1 MSGGNKFRRMRK
13 VLSMCF
19 VIFLQIYWYK
29 LRNKREEEWEKL
41 WGNIGRKFR
50 TTLFE
55 LEGLLIKVGQLFSI
69 RADLLPAAFVRELQD
84 LTDQV
89 PPSSWQEIKGIL
101 ETEWGDALEVS
112 FRSIQRDAVASASIG
127 EVYKGALKDGTE
139 VAIKVQRPQI
149 QSIIQTDFR
158 TLSIIIW
165 FANHL
170 LPVPK
175 GFINFNVL
183 FKELKLVIER
193 ELDYR
198 EEREAL
204 LKFKERYQGMK
215 SVKIPDVYD
224 ELCTS
229 KVLVMEWV
237 DGIRI
242 SDVNAVELEEVGR
255 QELAQRLIQ
264 VFLPQWLEPGLFHA
278 DPHPGNVLVSKKGEI
293 ILLDFGMVGEI
304 TKQDATIFQRLIESF
319 LAKNYVQAVDCL
331 AQLDFLL
338 PGADT
343 KTMERL
349 LAEFMSFRPEQLKE
363 MDLLALKVEMND
375 LVQAL
380 PIQVPTRFVF
390 LGRSFV
396 SIEGILRQL
405 TPEADLLELGKP
417 VFKEWIRNQGSNKW
431 IFIWKWIQSQP
442 VFKVFHSIN
451 EFLNLPQ
458 TIERVAETEQR
469 REFQF
474 TILENQKKQFFQLTL
489 VGLIGIGAAITFSHD
504 LLLKGSAGFVV
515 VAGIGYFLIGY
526 KQKKWL
532 KYMHEKRK

>member
-69 RADLLPAAFVRELQD
+69 RADLLPDAFVRELQD

-89 PPSSWQEIKGIL
+89 PPSSWEEIKGIL

-215 SVKIPDVYD
+215 SVKIPDVFD

-304 TKQDATIFQRLIESF
+304 TEQDATIFQRLIESF

-405 TPEADLLELGKP
+405 TPEADLLDLGKP

>member
-89 PPSSWQEIKGIL
+89 PPSSWEEIKGIL

-112 FRSIQRDAVASASIG
+112 FRSIERDAVASASIG

-304 TKQDATIFQRLIESF
+304 TKQDATIFQRLIESL
-319 LAKNYVQAVDCL
+319 LAKKYVQAVDCL

>member
-215 SVKIPDVYD
+215 SVKIPDVFD

-363 MDLLALKVEMND
+363 MDLLALKLEMND

-442 VFKVFHSIN
+442 VFKVFHSLN

-469 REFQF
+469 RQFQF

-489 VGLIGIGAAITFSHD
+489 VGLIGIGVAITFSHD
-504 LLLKGSAGFVV
+504 PLLNGSAGFVA
-515 VAGIGYFLIGY
+515 VAGIGYLLTSY

>member
-29 LRNKREEEWEKL
+29 LRNKREEELEKL

-89 PPSSWQEIKGIL
+89 PPSSWEEIKGIL

-112 FRSIQRDAVASASIG
+112 FRSIERDAVASASIG

-215 SVKIPDVYD
+215 SVKIPDVFD

-304 TKQDATIFQRLIESF
+304 KKQDATIFQRLIESF

-431 IFIWKWIQSQP
+431 VFIWKWIQSQP
-442 VFKVFHSIN
+442 VFKVFHSLN

-469 REFQF
+469 RQFQF

-489 VGLIGIGAAITFSHD
+489 VGLIGIGVAITFSHD
-504 LLLKGSAGFVV
+504 PLLNGSAGFVA
-515 VAGIGYFLIGY
+515 VAGIGYLLTSY

>member
-1 MSGGNKFRRMRK
+1 MRK

-89 PPSSWQEIKGIL
+89 PPSSWEEIKGIL
-101 ETEWGDALEVS
+101 ETEWADALEVC
-112 FRSIQRDAVASASIG
+112 FRSIERDAVASASIG

-319 LAKNYVQAVDCL
+319 LAKKYVQAVDCL